1 MRRSIDMQRVQ
12 IKEMVKKGQLDK
24 ESAKKKEGE
33 KKRYIDKESTMEKRR
48 CMRRII
54 VILRVQRKEMV
65 SETYREYKKK
75 MVSSPV
81 GDSRQC
87 VTRK

>member
-1 MRRSIDMQRVQ
+1 MRRSIDMQRVH
-12 IKEMVKKGQLDK
+12 IKEVVKKGQLDK

-33 KKRYIDKESTMEKRR
+33 YEESIDTESTMEIRR
-48 CMRRII
+48 CRRRII

-65 SETYREYKKK
+65 YETRREYTEK